1 MAHSDQCFNCIYY
14 LGDFKCEA
22 FPKGIPREIY
32 TGSFNH
38 TKEYKGDNG
47 IRFKSHEDALKEID
61 KKINDS
67 RDNS

>member
-1 MAHSDQCFNCIYY
+1 MPQSTQCRDCIHFNE
-14 LGDFKCEA
+14 DWSCEA
-22 FPKGIPREIY
+22 FPKGIPDEISD
-32 TGSFNH
+32 GAFDH